1 MGFPWAQLLVAP
13 CGSVHCSVAFLG
25 RAGKLHRMFGRFE
38 RTLGEP
44 AGLACAVYFSV
55 SKRLSLLDWP

>member
-1 MGFPWAQLLVAP
+1 M
-13 CGSVHCSVAFLG
+13 AFLG